1 MMCTN
6 FQKPMEVSCFIG
18 NEHAHSTTN
27 SIVKNCRFH
36 TISVSGMQE
45 RPILSSR
52 LFLSSKSFLIT
63 SGVFKGF
70 MPLNTTFDVSWGIEV
85 SSRVSSLKD
94 SSFRMM
100 VALLNDG
107 FVLILTMGLR
117 GEGMSISASRKGSLG
132 IPSFYTSM
140 SFSAWSTIR

>member
-1 MMCTN
+1 M
-6 FQKPMEVSCFIG
+6 
-18 NEHAHSTTN
+18 
-27 SIVKNCRFH
+27 
-36 TISVSGMQE
+36 
-45 RPILSSR
+45 
-52 LFLSSKSFLIT
+52 IT
-63 SGVFKGF
+63 SGVFKGVMF
-70 MPLNTTFDVSWGIEV
+70 LNTTFDVSWGIEV

-117 GEGMSISASRKGSLG
+117 GEGMSISASRKGSFG
-132 IPSFYTSM
+132 IPSFDTSM

>member
-45 RPILSSR
+45 SPILSSR
-52 LFLSSKSFLIT
+52 LFLSSKSFMIT

-85 SSRVSSLKD
+85 SSRVSSLK
-94 SSFRMM
+94 SFRE
-100 VALLNDG
+100 LLNDG
-107 FVLILTMGLR
+107 VVLTMGLR

-132 IPSFYTSM
+132 IPSFDTSM